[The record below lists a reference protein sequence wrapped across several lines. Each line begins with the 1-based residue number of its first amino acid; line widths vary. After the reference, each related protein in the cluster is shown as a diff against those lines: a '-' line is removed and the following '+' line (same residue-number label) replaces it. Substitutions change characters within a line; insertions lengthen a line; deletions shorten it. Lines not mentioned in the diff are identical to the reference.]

1 MITAI
6 VLTKN
11 SENTLVKCINSL
23 LFCSEI
29 IIIDDYSSDTT
40 LSILEKYKKKYK
52 KLRIIRRNLNKDFSA
67 QRNFGISKAK
77 NSWILFID
85 SDEIV
90 SPDLQKEI
98 SVAILNKDTHGYFLK
113 RNDYFLG
120 KKLKFGETAHNKF
133 LRLAIK
139 KKSKWE
145 RKVHELWKVK
155 GTVKELKNPI
165 IHNPDQDLKS
175 FIDKINYYSDIVAQY
190 RIEQGIEIN
199 FWQILFY
206 PIAKFIKNYVIY
218 LGFLDGTHGF
228 VLAVLMSFHSYLD
241 KSKQWLNKQKNP

>member
-98 SVAILNKDTHGYFLK
+98 
-113 RNDYFLG
+113 LG